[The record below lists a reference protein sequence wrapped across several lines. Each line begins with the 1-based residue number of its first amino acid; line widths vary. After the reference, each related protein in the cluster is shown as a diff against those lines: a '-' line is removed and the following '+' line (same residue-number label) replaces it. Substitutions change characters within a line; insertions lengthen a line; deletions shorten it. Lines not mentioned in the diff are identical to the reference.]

1 MTDKTSKQAI
11 GRYSKHKG
19 DRAEREVA
27 KLLGKFFL
35 NDEKSFARF
44 GNEVAGRIP
53 GDVGIFIKDNMQL
66 TLKLWDKFPFSI
78 EIKNREDWD
87 ILSLINNPKTSV
99 IIEFWNQTKR
109 EAERFNKIPILILK
123 KRFQP
128 YYCIIDMKK
137 TLDGVDKFR
146 FPYNHFIIEIEQTDI
161 NDERD
166 YCFFKL
172 EDFIEINKNCKFIF
186 DLKTFLETEKVGD

>member
-1 MTDKTSKQAI
+1 LTDKTTKQAI

-35 NDEKSFARF
+35 DDEKSFARF

-53 GDVGIFIKDNMQL
+53 GDVGIFIKDNMPL

-99 IIEFWNQTKR
+99 ITEFWNQTEQ
-109 EAERFNKIPILILK
+109 EAKRFNKIPILILK

-128 YYCIIDMKK
+128 YYCVLLNKK
-137 TLDGVDKFR
+137 SEFENPKNNFLFSMNNKLF
-146 FPYNHFIIEIEQTDI
+146 Y
-161 NDERD
+161 
-166 YCFFKL
+166 FFKL
-172 EDFIEINKNCKFIF
+172 EDFIEINKNCKFVT
-186 DLKTFLETEKVGD
+186 DLKMFLETEKVGG